1 MPTAV
6 PAALRA
12 EQLQAERLCTTGRP
26 LAGLIRPL
34 LRPPLRVLC
43 SVEL

>member
-12 EQLQAERLCTTGRP
+12 EQLQAERLCTTTLG
-26 LAGLIRPL
+26 L
-34 LRPPLRVLC
+34 LRACAPSPLRVLC
-43 SVEL
+43 SVLCSVL